1 MPVAIDSGTLSAGT
15 ITTGTTLFDT
25 ANDPTSEH
33 HIGRLY
39 AHDHI
44 FLPDNKVAGF
54 GTGNDLQ
61 IWHSSTNL
69 LIIQEQEVYI

>member
-1 MPVAIDSGTLSAGT
+1 MFVWLYVGDYVHCFVDAVWRQCSSVTDSGTLAAAT

-25 ANDPTSEH
+25 ANDPTSQH

-44 FLPDNKVAGF
+44 FLPDGKAF
-54 GTGNDLQ
+54 ILE
-61 IWHSSTNL
+61 IF
-69 LIIQEQEVYI
+69 